1 MLNRLREGK
10 YNVDDINVFKMYV
23 IEDDVEFFDILYL
36 YIIRKEVEM
45 YNIRVYDIV

>member
-1 MLNRLREGK
+1 
-10 YNVDDINVFKMYV
+10 MYV